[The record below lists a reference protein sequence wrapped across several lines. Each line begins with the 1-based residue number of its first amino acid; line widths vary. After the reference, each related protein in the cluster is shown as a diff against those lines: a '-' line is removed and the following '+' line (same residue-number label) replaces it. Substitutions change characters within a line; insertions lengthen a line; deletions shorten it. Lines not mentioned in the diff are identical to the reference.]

1 MEPISTYDI
10 PVTEQHI
17 GDGQSRNEYILIH
30 DGPYAPEPIQ
40 LAFGD
45 YFQEHANTIQYVD
58 YYYIPQRYK
67 EVDIKEVGISINNP
81 NRYFRNETNT
91 IKIVADESVIE
102 WVKKFYNT
110 KSRERADNIPPIT
123 IRATINHRTGEG
135 VMTICE
141 YSNTRRPIGF

>member
-1 MEPISTYDI
+1 MEPISTCYI
-10 PVTEQHI
+10 LVTEQHI
-17 GDGQSRNEYILIH
+17 RDGKSRNEYIRIH

-45 YFQEHANTIQYVD
+45 YFQDRANTSQYVD
-58 YYYIPQRYK
+58 WNYIPQRYK
-67 EVDIKEVGISINNP
+67 EIDIKEVSIHINNP
-81 NRYFRNETNT
+81 ERYFRNETNV

-123 IRATINHRTGEG
+123 IRATMNYKTGEG

-141 YSNTRRPIGF
+141 HNNTKRPIGF

>member
-17 GDGQSRNEYILIH
+17 RNGTSRNEYIRLSTL
-30 DGPYAPEPIQ
+30 YAPGPIQ
-40 LAFGD
+40 LAFAD
-45 YFQEHANTIQYVD
+45 YFQERANTNEYVD
-58 YYYIPQRYK
+58 WADIPNLYK
-67 EVDIKEVGISINNP
+67 VADVRKVSIFILNP
-81 NRYFRNETNT
+81 NTYFRNETHT
-91 IKIVADESVIE
+91 IKIAADESVIE

-135 VMTICE
+135 GMTICE
-141 YSNTRRPIGF
+141 YNNTPRPIGF